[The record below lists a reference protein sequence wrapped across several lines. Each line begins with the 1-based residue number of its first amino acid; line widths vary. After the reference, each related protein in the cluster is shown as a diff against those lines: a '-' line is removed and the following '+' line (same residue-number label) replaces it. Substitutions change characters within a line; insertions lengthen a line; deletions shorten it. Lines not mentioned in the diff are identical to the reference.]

1 MLAETSRTD
10 RNRSTSPIV
19 FAFLRLASEST
30 LYSTGE
36 TTAFSKQREKQSTES
51 VESNHKTIMS
61 DYHTVS
67 SLEIVKRW
75 VVEEEIDLDDSS
87 SCQTGAATVVASNK
101 RIATVSHY

>member
-1 MLAETSRTD
+1 
-10 RNRSTSPIV
+10 
-19 FAFLRLASEST
+19 
-30 LYSTGE
+30 
-36 TTAFSKQREKQSTES
+36 
-51 VESNHKTIMS
+51 MS